1 MSTTQ
6 TFETW
11 MAKVDLVLDKLCGL
25 DSHDLPDWMYCDA
38 FDDGMSPATAAK
50 KALKAAKEF

>member
-1 MSTTQ
+1 MDA
-6 TFETW
+6 FKNW
-11 MAKVDLVLDKLCGL
+11 MAKVDAILAKKLGGL
-25 DSHDLPDWMYCDA
+25 DSSDLPDWMYFDA